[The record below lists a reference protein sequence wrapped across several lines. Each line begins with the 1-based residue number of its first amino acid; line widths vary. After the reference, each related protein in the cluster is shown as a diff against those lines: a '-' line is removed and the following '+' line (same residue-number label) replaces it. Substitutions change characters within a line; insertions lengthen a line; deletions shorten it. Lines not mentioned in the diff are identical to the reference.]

1 MENELTK
8 REGPKELSKDLFT
21 RIRKEDSGTNAKY
34 SGYLQVLEINED
46 KTFICVSDGH
56 SYIQVA
62 LFKAVRLT
70 IDEKNI
76 KLFDVIN
83 ATLFLHKATYFVLT
97 AVEKVYEGLTQPIG
111 APVEHSQYIERD
123 GINPDGNCGIPSQF
137 WKVTKTKPTTELRQ
151 ARSNALIDSQET
163 ELYTKISTL
172 TAGQSDFMLKA
183 VVKTRNEPKSFNS
196 AKGNPTSVMNL
207 VIADDTDEIQVS
219 LWGPLVERYK
229 DQVKLGSVCLFSG
242 GEVRKANKFNQSKN
256 PLEIS
261 FSSKGEIFVCAA
273 TETIAVKERFNFVK
287 VGEIQKKDIGSTVD
301 LVGYVSAVGE
311 LKEIT
316 LKNGEAKPK
325 QEIKIKDD
333 SNYEIPVN
341 LWGTFQGLSELAVGD
356 LVSISNLIVSEF
368 KGRQLSSKAQTKIS
382 KTLPEN
388 NPRVEEVRRWGGAG
402 GEQVKSLG
410 TEGHKKVEYIT
421 TIAHLKEQTQ
431 DLYQDYS
438 KTEFCIV
445 AYVSQTGSTFYYDKC
460 PNPDCYKKAQSED
473 NGSGEIHSI
482 CPVEGVVYKPPVPR
496 FIGNIK
502 VTDHTDSIF
511 LNYSTDYTG
520 EIIFGKSAAEVKTLT
535 SNKEALQEYMKNRIN
550 KKFTFKVTV
559 KRESYN
565 NEDRIKYGVKSVF
578 DDTGKKLAVENNVL
592 LNTLKLLADRL
603 LN

>member
-21 RIRKEDSGTNAKY
+21 RIRKEDSGTMTKY

-46 KTFICVSDGH
+46 RSFICVSDGH

-62 LFKAVRLT
+62 LFKGLRTT

-97 AVEKVYEGLTQPIG
+97 AVEKVYGGLTQRIG

-123 GINPDGNCGIPSQF
+123 GINPDGNCGIPSEL
-137 WKVTKTKPTTELRQ
+137 WKVTKVKPATELRQ
-151 ARSNALIDSQET
+151 AWIALINSQDAES
-163 ELYTKISTL
+163 YTKISTL
-172 TAGQSDFMLKA
+172 TAGQSEFILKA
-183 VVKTRNEPKSFNS
+183 VVKTRNEPKSFNT
-196 AKGNPTSVMNL
+196 AKGNSTSVMNL

-229 DQVKLGSVCLFSG
+229 DQVKLGSVCLFSE

-273 TETIAVKERFNFVK
+273 TETIAVKERFTFVK
-287 VGEIQKKDIGSTVD
+287 VGDIQKKDIGSTVD

-325 QEIKIKDD
+325 QEVKIKDD

-341 LWGTFQGLSELAVGD
+341 LWGTFQGQSELAVGD

-368 KGRQLSSKAQTKIS
+368 KGRQLNSKAQTKIS

-402 GEQVKSLG
+402 GEQVKSLTIDG
-410 TEGHKKVEYIT
+410 PKKVEYIT

-431 DLYQDYS
+431 DMYQDFS
-438 KTEFCIV
+438 KAEFCIV
-445 AYVSQTGSTFYYDKC
+445 AYVSQTGSNFYYDKC
-460 PNPDCYKKAQSED
+460 PQADCYKKVQSEYKS
-473 NGSGEIHSI
+473 SGEIYYTCTVHGTARSA
-482 CPVEGVVYKPPVPR
+482 PVPR

-520 EIIFGKSAAEVKTLT
+520 EVIFGKSAVEVKQLT
-535 SNKEALQEYMKNRIN
+535 SDPEAVQEYMKKRIN

-565 NEDRIKYGVKSVF
+565 NEDRVKYGVKSVF